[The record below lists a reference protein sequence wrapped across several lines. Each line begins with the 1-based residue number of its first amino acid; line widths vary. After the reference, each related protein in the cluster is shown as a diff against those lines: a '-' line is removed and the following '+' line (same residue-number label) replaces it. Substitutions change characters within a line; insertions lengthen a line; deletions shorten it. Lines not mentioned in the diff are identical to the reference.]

1 MTTPKFPFRGPAE
14 SIEPYRVRVLLHRL
28 WDDARYSPNLLPG
41 SVEDLQRLLDA
52 WEKVHPNRYCQ
63 MVADWAQKYLKSD
76 NQHLVPFILFELPG
90 WVEIERGPV
99 YRANARLERSAR
111 DPLALPRPSNRIG
124 RERYSR
130 ALDRHRETGDITI
143 DGLRAWEHA
152 EAWIKVRHG
161 LTSLAAHVR
170 SVGTRQYKKSDG
182 ELRLNN
188 NNSYLWW
195 WRNLKAVDAAI
206 EAIVW
211 PIPSSS
217 N

>member
-1 MTTPKFPFRGPAE
+1 MTTRKFSFRGPAE
-14 SIEPYRVRVLLHRL
+14 AQAPFRVTVLLTSL
-28 WDDARYSPNLLPG
+28 WECDLLPG
-41 SVEDLQRLLDA
+41 SQEALQRLVDA
-52 WEKVHPNRYCQ
+52 WGNPYPELRRSAA
-63 MVADWAQKYLKSD
+63 MWAKEYLKSD
-76 NQHLVPFILFELPG
+76 NPALVPFILKYLEE
-90 WVEIERGPV
+90 WAQVRDDSV
-99 YRANARLERSAR
+99 YRANKRLESIAR
-111 DPLALPRPSNRIG
+111 DPAVLLPRPGNRIG
-124 RERYSR
+124 RELYSS
-130 ALDRHRETGDITI
+130 ALDRHREAEDITI

-161 LTSLAAHVR
+161 LTRLADHVKA
-170 SVGTRQYKKSDG
+170 VGTRQYKKSDG

>member
-1 MTTPKFPFRGPAE
+1 
-14 SIEPYRVRVLLHRL
+14 
-28 WDDARYSPNLLPG
+28 
-41 SVEDLQRLLDA
+41 
-52 WEKVHPNRYCQ
+52 

-130 ALDRHRETGDITI
+130 ALDHHRETGDITI

-161 LTSLAAHVR
+161 LTRLADHVKA
-170 SVGTRQYKKSDG
+170 VGTRQYKKSDG

>member
-1 MTTPKFPFRGPAE
+1 
-14 SIEPYRVRVLLHRL
+14 
-28 WDDARYSPNLLPG
+28 
-41 SVEDLQRLLDA
+41 
-52 WEKVHPNRYCQ
+52 

-130 ALDRHRETGDITI
+130 ALDHHRETGDITI

-170 SVGTRQYKKSDG
+170 SVGTRDYTISDSERDNELKGYK
-182 ELRLNN
+182 R
-188 NNSYLWW
+188 W

-211 PIPSSS
+211 PLPTSS